1 MTFPLFVTGRWNE
14 AIERT
19 SEISWAEMALADI
32 LGPLL
37 TLPCIYTSRKDIES
51 AQRVLTAFSRYRDSE
66 DIQERAA
73 YAVGEAVINS
83 AQGNWSQA
91 LTLAEE
97 ATAMGR
103 RIGPD
108 NHMFK
113 MGLDQGL
120 DAAFSLGDLEKVE
133 GLVSQIDGL
142 RPAEITPVLRA
153 IADRARARLSVT
165 HGGRAGAEA
174 GFKSSSA
181 MFREV
186 GAPYWLAATLVD
198 YGEWLAAEG
207 RATEA
212 EPPLSEAV
220 GIFENLGAYR
230 WLDRLGAS
238 PAIPVASSTEAT
250 QS

>member
-1 MTFPLFVTGRWNE
+1 
-14 AIERT
+14 
-19 SEISWAEMALADI
+19 
-32 LGPLL
+32 
-37 TLPCIYTSRKDIES
+37 
-51 AQRVLTAFSRYRDSE
+51 
-66 DIQERAA
+66 
-73 YAVGEAVINS
+73 
-83 AQGNWSQA
+83 
-91 LTLAEE
+91 
-97 ATAMGR
+97 MGR

-165 HGGRAGAEA
+165 QGGRDGAEA
-174 GFKSSSA
+174 GFKSSAA

-186 GAPYWLAATLVD
+186 GAPHWLGATLVE
-198 YGEWLAAEG
+198 YGEWLGAEG
-207 RATEA
+207 RSAEA
-212 EPPLSEAV
+212 EPLFSEAI

-230 WLDRLGAS
+230 WLDRL
-238 PAIPVASSTEAT
+238 ILVSSTTEARGL
-250 QS
+250 